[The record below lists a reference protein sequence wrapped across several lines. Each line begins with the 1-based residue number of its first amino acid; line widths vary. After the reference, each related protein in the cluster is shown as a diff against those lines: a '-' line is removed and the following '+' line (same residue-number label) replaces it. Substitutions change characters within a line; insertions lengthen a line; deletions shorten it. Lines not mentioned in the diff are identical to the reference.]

1 MEKLIEIKKLT
12 NMGKYSIGIVL
23 PKDETLTQFGNID
36 KVQIY
41 FTEDSIILK
50 PVRDIGIELTQVT
63 PQEINV
69 PQAV

>member
-1 MEKLIEIKKLT
+1 MEKLIAIKKLT

-23 PKDETLTQFGNID
+23 PKDETLAHFGNIN
-36 KVQIY
+36 KVKIY

-50 PVRDIGIELTQVT
+50 PVKDIGIELTQVT
-63 PQEINV
+63 PQETAI